1 MRHRTTAI
9 ALVAAFAGGALTN
22 QLLTGARS
30 AHADSQK
37 ESPYAQFD
45 QMGRVLAVI
54 EHGYVD
60 TPGQEKLLD
69 GAIKGMVA
77 ELDPHSS
84 YMTPDEYADFQSD
97 TEGKFGGIGVEVDD
111 RDGDVIV
118 VAPIEGSPAFRAGI
132 KSGDR
137 IVTVDDK
144 LVRGTRVDK
153 LIESMR
159 GEPGTKV
166 RVGVVREGVE
176 DILYFDLV
184 REIVHVSSVEA
195 KMLAHAVLYVRVKQ
209 FQENTHAELVDA
221 VGKARG
227 AANVDPKAVILD
239 LRYNPGGLV
248 DQAEGVADELMDSGT
263 IYSTR
268 HRGKIVEE
276 VTASHGGVLA
286 DLPCIALVNEYS
298 ASASELVSGALQDSK
313 RALIVG
319 ARTFGKGSVQTIFDL
334 PGGSGLRLTTM
345 RYYTPSGRSI
355 QAQGIMPDVVV
366 RRADGKPADV
376 VRESDL
382 EGHLAAEE
390 GGAKHDVE
398 TVDAPPDQ
406 LVPTKLSEM
415 KDDPTEGKDF
425 VLAEGYRRVTK
436 LIQ

>member
-1 MRHRTTAI
+1 MRYRTTAI
-9 ALVAAFAGGALTN
+9 AIVAAFAGGALTS
-22 QLLTGARS
+22 QVL

-69 GAIKGMVA
+69 GAIKGMVS

-84 YMTPDEYADFQSD
+84 YMTPDEYSEFQND
-97 TEGKFGGIGVEVDD
+97 TEGKFGGIGVEIDD

-118 VAPIEGSPAFRAGI
+118 IAPIEGSPAARAGI

-153 LIESMR
+153 LIDTMR
-159 GEPGTKV
+159 GDPGTKV
-166 RVGVVREGVE
+166 RVGIVREGVDE
-176 DILYFDLV
+176 IMYFDLV

-195 KMLAHAVLYVRVKQ
+195 KMLAGAVVYIRVKQ
-209 FQENTHAELVDA
+209 FQENTHKELVDA
-221 VGKARG
+221 VGKART
-227 AANVDPKAVILD
+227 ASKVDPKAVILD

-248 DQAEGVADELMDSGT
+248 DQAEGVADELMDAGT

-276 VTASHGGVLA
+276 VSASRGGVLS
-286 DLPCIALVNEYS
+286 DVPCVALVNEFS
-298 ASASELVSGALQDSK
+298 ASASELVAGALQDSQ
-313 RALIVG
+313 RAIILG
-319 ARTFGKGSVQTIFDL
+319 AKTFGKGSVQTIFDL

-355 QAQGIMPDVVV
+355 QAQGIMPNVVV

-376 VRESDL
+376 VREADL
-382 EGHLAAEE
+382 EGHLPAEA
-390 GGAKHDVE
+390 GGAKFDAE
-398 TVDAPPDQ
+398 TIDAPPDQ
-406 LVPTKLSEM
+406 LTPTKFSELP
-415 KDDPTEGKDF
+415 DDPSSGKDF
-425 VLAEGYRRVTK
+425 VLAEGYRRVMK
-436 LIQ
+436 LVKP

>member
-1 MRHRTTAI
+1 MPPMRYRTTALAI
-9 ALVAAFAGGALTN
+9 VAAFAGGALTS
-22 QLLTGARS
+22 QVL

-84 YMTPDEYADFQSD
+84 YMTPEEYSEFQSE

-118 VAPIEGSPAFRAGI
+118 VAPIDGSPASRAGI

-153 LIESMR
+153 LIDTMR

-166 RVGVVREGVE
+166 RVGIVREGVDE
-176 DILYFDLV
+176 ILYFDLV

-195 KMLAHAVLYVRVKQ
+195 KMLSGAIIYIRVKQ

-221 VGKARG
+221 VGKARTTSK
-227 AANVDPKAVILD
+227 VDPKAVILD

-276 VTASHGGVLA
+276 VSASHGGVLS
-286 DLPCIALVNEYS
+286 DIPCVTLVNEFS

-313 RALIVG
+313 RAIILG
-319 ARTFGKGSVQTIFDL
+319 AKTFGKGSVQTIFDL

-355 QAQGIMPDVVV
+355 QAQGIMPNVVI

-382 EGHLAAEE
+382 EGHLPAET
-390 GGAKHDVE
+390 GGSKFDIE
-398 TVDAPPDQ
+398 TLEAPADQ
-406 LVPTKLSEM
+406 LTPTKFSELP
-415 KDDPTEGKDF
+415 DDPSSGKDF
-425 VLAEGYRRVTK
+425 VLAEGYRRLAK
-436 LIQ
+436 LVK

>member
-1 MRHRTTAI
+1 MRARATLLAV
-9 ALVAAFAGGALTN
+9 VAAFAGGAVFT
-22 QLLTGARS
+22 QMI
-30 AHADSQK
+30 AHADTQK

-60 TPGQEKLLD
+60 TPAQEKLLD
-69 GAIKGMVA
+69 GSIKGMVG

-84 YMTPDEYADFQSD
+84 YMTPDEYADFQND
-97 TEGKFGGIGVEVDD
+97 TEGKFGGIGVEIDD
-111 RDGDVIV
+111 RDGDIIVI
-118 VAPIEGSPAFRAGI
+118 APIEGSPAFRAGV

-137 IVTVDDK
+137 IVTIDEK

-153 LIESMR
+153 LVETMR
-159 GEPGTKV
+159 GDPGTKV
-166 RVGVVREGVE
+166 RIGVVREGVD

-184 REIVHVSSVEA
+184 REVIHVSSVEA
-195 KMLAHAVLYVRVKQ
+195 KMLDGGVVYVRLKQ

-221 VGKARG
+221 IGKVRTDSKQ
-227 AANVDPKAVILD
+227 DPKGVILD

-248 DQAEGVADELMDSGT
+248 DQAEGVADELMDAGT

-276 VTASHGGVLA
+276 VSASHGGVLV
-286 DLPCIALVNEYS
+286 DVPCVLLVNEYS
-298 ASASELVSGALQDSK
+298 ASASELVGGALQDSK
-313 RALIVG
+313 RALVVG

-334 PGGSGLRLTTM
+334 PGGAGLRLTTM

-366 RRADGKPADV
+366 QRADGKPADV

-382 EGHLAAEE
+382 DGHLAAEE
-390 GGAKHDVE
+390 GGATHSVE
-398 TVDAPPDQ
+398 TVDAPADQ
-406 LVPTKLSEM
+406 LQPAKLTDIEG
-415 KDDPTEGKDF
+415 DPSKGKDF
-425 VLAEGYRRVTK
+425 ILAEGWRRLAK
-436 LIQ
+436 MMK